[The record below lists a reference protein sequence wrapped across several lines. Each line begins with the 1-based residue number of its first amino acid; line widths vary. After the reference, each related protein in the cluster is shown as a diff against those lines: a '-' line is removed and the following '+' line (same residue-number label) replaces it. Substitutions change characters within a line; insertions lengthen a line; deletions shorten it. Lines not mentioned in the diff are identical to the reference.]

1 MQNIISKINIL
12 KNKNPRSKLILT
24 NIPFNVHDPQR
35 QWKVKSIQA
44 IKIKINPN

>member
-12 KNKNPRSKLILT
+12 KNKNPQSKLILT
-24 NIPFNVHDPQR
+24 IPFNVHDPQR